1 MHKLILD
8 PHSCGIQIELY
19 NTMLE
24 KEGTEGEEEARR
36 AYRAAREKSNHAAE
50 AAAGEKVSSTLIDRV
65 RSSFLHLKLDKFSYV
80 LEISFIF
87 KKNMWYVFLC
97 SS

>member
-24 KEGTEGEEEARR
+24 KEGTEDEEEARR
-36 AYRAAREKSNHAAE
+36 AYRAAREESNHAAE
-50 AAAGEKVSSTLIDRV
+50 AAAGERVSSALIDRV
-65 RSSFLHLKLDKFSYV
+65 RNHMKYPLFSRKICGMYFV
-80 LEISFIF
+80 TI
-87 KKNMWYVFLC
+87 KA
-97 SS
+97 